1 MLKITDVNTEGDYMK
16 YMSEMNNVDTSSLA
30 GSIRVIANAE
40 AYVVFQVLINK
51 INELERK
58 IQQLQQ
64 RRIG

>member
-16 YMSEMNNVDTSSLA
+16 YMSEMNNVDTTSLA

-40 AYVVFQVLINK
+40 SYVVFQVLINK